1 MSTECL
7 LVVKD
12 PLLNI
17 QEPALSRSLGWM
29 MRLLPWALKLVGK
42 PSFISLISQHESLRI
57 VLPGDDLFPIP
68 LKTFPFGVIGGPCTA
83 PPDAVGIFGG
93 LAWTHVAPKAGCTPA
108 PWSWSPSLITS
119 SAYASSV
126 RSKANTKL
134 VLAVS
139 HTNVVLTISVPSSL
153 FPPSP

>member
-1 MSTECL
+1 MSTKCL

-17 QEPALSRSLGWM
+17 QEPALSQSLGRM

-68 LKTFPFGVIGGPCTA
+68 LKTFPLG
-83 PPDAVGIFGG
+83 
-93 LAWTHVAPKAGCTPA
+93 
-108 PWSWSPSLITS
+108 
-119 SAYASSV
+119 
-126 RSKANTKL
+126 
-134 VLAVS
+134 
-139 HTNVVLTISVPSSL
+139 
-153 FPPSP
+153 